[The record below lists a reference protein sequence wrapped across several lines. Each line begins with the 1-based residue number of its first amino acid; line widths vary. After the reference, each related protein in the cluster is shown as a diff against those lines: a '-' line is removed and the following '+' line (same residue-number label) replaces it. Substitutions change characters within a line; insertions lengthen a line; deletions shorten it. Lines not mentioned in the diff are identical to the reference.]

1 MTFVQVKGGVF
12 DEKYVLSSRVR
23 TGRSI
28 KGYCL
33 PPFCNR
39 QERRKV
45 WALFT
50 GRFDLDFPRADQVFQ
65 RGEVVDG
72 YSDGDAD
79 IDDDFRI
86 ARPYGYIANNIQQM
100 TRSSAKHVVTI
111 ALWLERI
118 LAFVANGNFKNCQ
131 GCWLAV
137 HSAEGQGFRI

>member
-45 WALFT
+45 
-50 GRFDLDFPRADQVFQ
+50 RHCSPRARRRIVRYLVVALQV
-65 RGEVVDG
+65 EKIVVDALANL
-72 YSDGDAD
+72 DGEFAGKYYPLDKMTEAEQQQL
-79 IDDDFRI
+79 IDVS
-86 ARPYGYIANNIQQM
+86 
-100 TRSSAKHVVTI
+100 RSTAHV
-111 ALWLERI
+111 
-118 LAFVANGNFKNCQ
+118 KDCM
-131 GCWLAV
+131 
-137 HSAEGQGFRI
+137 